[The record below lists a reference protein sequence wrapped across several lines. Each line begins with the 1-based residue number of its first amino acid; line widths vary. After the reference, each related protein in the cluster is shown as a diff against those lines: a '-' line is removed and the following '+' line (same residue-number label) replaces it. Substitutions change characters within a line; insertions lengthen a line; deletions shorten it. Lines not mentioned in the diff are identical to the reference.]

1 MSFEY
6 KKGMEV
12 KEVIKCEEGKYGN
25 RFSCGL
31 SRAKENDKNI
41 FINKKGEKVIDC
53 SQYKRVGDFDE
64 NLAYVINDD
73 DKLGFID
80 LKGNV
85 VIDCKFGDD
94 WYTAGYNSFSCG
106 RALVHKDKELC
117 FIDTSGNV
125 VIKNFEKASPFYQ
138 DLAPVEING
147 KKCFINKAGE
157 IAIDCSKY
165 DSVGYF
171 SDGLAGVRIGRKYGF
186 IDKTGKEVLP
196 LDYDIEEGFGFV
208 DEFEDGLAIVC
219 KNGKYG
225 LIDTNGNEIAECKYK
240 RVGNGVGD
248 VDARHHR
255 ETPGGVDLHQGGLA
269 RGPEGLVEQ
278 QGHALSHDH
287 VRQGPGHLQRPVQPL
302 DEGMILRVRVGEHQD
317 DHKLHDPGQDRGP
330 GRAHHPQPGRAEAAV
345 DQGIIDAAVNDQCD
359 HGESKSDLYRPRAP
373 QCGQQYLGDC
383 KERISK
389 AYDPH
394 IADPFVNNGFIRR
407 EDRQDNAWE
416 QAHGDEQ
423 DNAEPQ
429 SKLHRAGR
437 NLFDGLQLFLSEIL
451 ASEYHDAFTEG

>member
-225 LIDTNGNEIAECKYK
+225 LIDTNGNEISECKYK

-248 VDARHHR
+248 VDTLELDGKKYFINRKKKELVECGNINVGSFR
-255 ETPGGVDLHQGGLA
+255 EGIALA
-269 RGPEGLVEQ
+269 HNGRGYGHIDIEGNVVVPFGKYKKAFSFSEGMGLVVNEN
-278 QGHALSHDH
+278 GWGYVSYLAL
-287 VRQGPGHLQRPVQPL
+287 
-302 DEGMILRVRVGEHQD
+302 
-317 DHKLHDPGQDRGP
+317 
-330 GRAHHPQPGRAEAAV
+330 
-345 DQGIIDAAVNDQCD
+345 
-359 HGESKSDLYRPRAP
+359 
-373 QCGQQYLGDC
+373 
-383 KERISK
+383 
-389 AYDPH
+389 
-394 IADPFVNNGFIRR
+394 
-407 EDRQDNAWE
+407 
-416 QAHGDEQ
+416 
-423 DNAEPQ
+423 
-429 SKLHRAGR
+429 
-437 NLFDGLQLFLSEIL
+437 
-451 ASEYHDAFTEG
+451 